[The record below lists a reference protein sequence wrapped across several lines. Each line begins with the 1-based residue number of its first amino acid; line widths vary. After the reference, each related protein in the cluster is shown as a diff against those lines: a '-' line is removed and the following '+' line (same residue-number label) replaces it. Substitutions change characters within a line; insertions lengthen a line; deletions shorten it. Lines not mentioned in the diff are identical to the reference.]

1 MLVEARPIGTVIS
14 VHAPAAADKAMLL
27 PHHATDRTDF
37 QEVCDHM
44 AGELPPPVEGF
55 ELLAYVI

>member
-1 MLVEARPIGTVIS
+1 
-14 VHAPAAADKAMLL
+14 MLL